1 MTFISVLITAISIVV
16 ITYNE
21 HKALYLETV
30 RQSLDSLSLNTA
42 DELYEYM
49 STQPIDTIGI
59 STKLVSLERY
69 DYIKYAQVFDAQG
82 DLVQQYLSTRKY
94 SKVVDAEIIKKKI
107 RAISHLGSQIHGDD
121 LMHYQLIG
129 EPNYIKG
136 YLLTVSD
143 YRSPL
148 KTSWQ
153 SLFDALLPLILLSII
168 VIMLTV
174 HWFQNGI
181 IEPLVKLRKA
191 VRDVELTRNYEMDYK
206 SKSNDEVS
214 HLAAALKRMFGA
226 IARHDRESSRR
237 NEELLHQQ
245 KLLERV
251 ANYDPLTKLPNRQL
265 FFDVLS
271 EKLLSLNKQS
281 EELALLFIDLD
292 DFKLVNDS
300 LGHNVGDE
308 LLIQVGLRIKQ
319 CLRDDDVLSRIG
331 GDEFVV
337 ILSDIAYAHVAINIT
352 QRILASFKKPFKISE
367 WDINSNLSIGIA
379 YSSDADHKIE
389 SLLSNADVAM
399 YNAKA
404 SGRGTFALFM
414 DEMKAQQHRQMLIA
428 NELSNALSRSEF
440 KLVYQPK
447 VSNTEVVGL
456 EALIRWH
463 SPEYG
468 LISPDEFIP
477 IAEQAGQICAITR
490 WVLSQGFKDLAVL
503 RQSHNIKVKT
513 SFNLSAHD
521 LSQDGLMS
529 FIKGEL
535 VDNRLGAQDIEFE
548 ITESSYIKNFATANA
563 LISELRHYGFSI
575 ALDDFGTGYSSLSYL
590 TQVNADTLKIDKEF
604 IRNLTTSPRDKMIV
618 DTIIGLGKQLNM
630 ALCAEGV
637 ETLEEYRYLTKAGC
651 HQIQGYFFSKPV
663 SCHSLPKTIGKINGA
678 FSAGSDLLDDALT
691 NVHQLPS
698 AKIST

>member
-1 MTFISVLITAISIVV
+1 MTFISVLITAISIVF

-42 DELYEYM
+42 DELYEHM
-49 STQPIDTIGI
+49 STKPIDTIGI
-59 STKLVSLERY
+59 STKLVSFERY
-69 DYIKYAQVFDAQG
+69 EYIKYAQVFDSQG
-82 DLVQQYLSTRKY
+82 ELVQQYLSTRKY
-94 SKVVDAEIIKKKI
+94 SKRIEAEIIKKQI
-107 RAISHLGSQIHGDD
+107 RSISQLGSQIHGDD

-129 EPNYIKG
+129 EPNYVKG
-136 YLLTVSD
+136 YLLIVSD

-168 VIMLTV
+168 VIMFTV

-226 IARHDRESSRR
+226 IARHDKERSLR
-237 NEELLHQQ
+237 NEELLNQQ
-245 KLLERV
+245 KLLKRV

-271 EKLLSLNKQS
+271 EKLSGLNKQS

-337 ILSDIAYAHVAINIT
+337 ILSDIADAHVAINIT
-352 QRILASFKKPFKISE
+352 ERILASFKNSFKISE

-428 NELSNALSRSEF
+428 NELSNALARNEF
-440 KLVYQPK
+440 NLVYQPK

-456 EALIRWH
+456 EALIRWQ

-477 IAEQAGQICAITR
+477 IAEQAGQIGAITR
-490 WVLSQGFKDLAVL
+490 WVLSQGFKDLAKL

-521 LSQDGLMS
+521 LSQVGLMS

-563 LISELRHYGFSI
+563 FISELRHYGFSI

-604 IRNLTTSPRDKMIV
+604 IRNLTSSPRDKMIV

-663 SCHSLPKTIGKINGA
+663 SCHSLPKTIGKINGV
-678 FSAGSDLLDDALT
+678 FSNGEDLLDDAIT

-698 AKIST
+698 AKTSS